1 MMVLAVEIAALGLIL
16 VVIILIVYYFRN
28 HVNID

>member
-1 MMVLAVEIAALGLIL
+1 MVLAVEIAALGLIL